1 METLPT
7 RGTLHYK
14 IDNKSLK
21 NLLTQTIQILEK
33 QVFLFKL
40 SGFDFTIFYKQGREN
55 VAANGLSRSF
65 EDKEEEVLFSSSS
78 KGVSGSLLALS
89 MPIYALIEEL
99 KKENQASLTIQ
110 SICAK
115 YLGPGQHS
123 DHFMI
128 KGGCL
133 FFKDRYYVLE
143 ESHLIPKILWEFHD
157 SILGGYVGVLRT
169 CKRVSKYF
177 FSPD

>member
-1 METLPT
+1 M
-7 RGTLHYK
+7 
-14 IDNKSLK
+14 
-21 NLLTQTIQILEK
+21 
-33 QVFLFKL
+33 
-40 SGFDFTIFYKQGREN
+40 
-55 VAANGLSRSF
+55 VAGSLSRSF

-78 KGVSGSLLALS
+78 KGVSSSLLALS
-89 MPIYALIEEL
+89 MPIYSLIEEL

-115 YLGPGQHS
+115 YPGPGQHS
-123 DHFMI
+123 DYFMI

-143 ESHLIPKILWEFHD
+143 DSHLIPKILWEIHD
-157 SILGGYVGVLRT
+157 SILGGHASVLRT

-177 FSPD
+177 FSPKMESRIKDYVKNCVIY